1 MPKMILIV
9 TLLAVGWFWAPL
21 QAENGSAAALYSTAL
36 TRERGLREPGTTP
49 SLNDYRAAIAAYEA
63 ILRRFPTSSYDDH
76 ALWQSAGLAIEAYDR
91 YRQHG
96 DLENGVRLLRTLEH
110 QHPTSPFASRVAE
123 RRRQLDDMA
132 RLAWLNDVDHHV
144 DDDGVRV
151 TVRLDRVVRFQS
163 EQLDNPPR
171 LFFDFPSTEAA
182 PPLRNATLTFEDDG
196 HDALVRAIRLGRH
209 PQHTTRLVLD
219 VANVEACR
227 TATHDNPF
235 RLVIDCNRSEPVSE
249 PVPVIGATVMR
260 PAAVRLTPAAPAS
273 ISRADLDGLRFTMF
287 ASALQPPLGGLE
299 DLPRPEPLPSF
310 EPEIVSIEV
319 VEQPLHLPIPGRPP
333 SLPATNSTGEFS
345 IARQLGLH
353 ASRIVI
359 DPGHGG
365 HDPGARARG
374 LTEADLVLDVAHRLA
389 QRLSTQPGLEVVMT
403 RHRDSYVPLEARTT
417 LANRVQADLFLSI
430 HANASRNAYT
440 RGVETYFLNLAT
452 DPAAERLAA
461 RENVAGVKTMHD
473 LEGLLHTIATN
484 SKVNESRDFAAAIH
498 GALLDT
504 LRTVDPELPDLGV
517 KQAPFVVLIGA
528 RMPSILAEISFVT
541 NRQDATLLST
551 DAYRDLIA
559 DALFAGVLRYQRSLD
574 SAPLVA
580 LQVDGEGL

>member
-1 MPKMILIV
+1 MPKTILIV
-9 TLLAVGWFWAPL
+9 TLLAVGWLCPPL
-21 QAENGSAAALYSTAL
+21 QAENGSAAALYSAAL

-91 YRQHG
+91 YRQQH
-96 DLENGVRLLRTLEH
+96 DLENGVRLLWTLEH
-110 QHPTSPFASRVAE
+110 QHPTSPLASRVAE

-132 RLAWLNDVDHHV
+132 RLAWLNDIDHHV
-144 DDDGVRV
+144 GDDGVRV

-219 VANVEACR
+219 VANLEACR
-227 TATHDNPF
+227 TVTHFDPF
-235 RLVIDCNRSEPVSE
+235 RLVIDCDRSEHISE
-249 PVPVIGATVMR
+249 PVPLIGATVVR
-260 PAAVRLTPAAPAS
+260 PVAVRLSPAAPRS
-273 ISRADLDGLRFTMF
+273 ISKADLDGLRFAML

-310 EPEIVSIEV
+310 EHEIVSIEV
-319 VEQPLHLPIPGRPP
+319 AEQPLRLPIPGRPP
-333 SLPATNSTGEFS
+333 SLRATHSTGEFS

-353 ASRIVI
+353 ALRIVI

-389 QRLSTQPGLEVVMT
+389 QRLWTQPGLEVVMT

-430 HANASRNAYT
+430 HANASRNSYA
-440 RGVETYFLNLAT
+440 RGIETYFLNLAT
-452 DPAAERLAA
+452 DPEAEQLAA
-461 RENVAGVKTMHD
+461 RENVAGVRTMHD
-473 LEGLLHTIATN
+473 LEGLLQTIATN
-484 SKVNESRDFAAAIH
+484 SKVNESRDFAEAIH

-504 LRTVDPELPDLGV
+504 LRTVEPELPDLGV

-541 NRQDATLLST
+541 NRQDATRLST

-559 DALFAGVLRYQRSLD
+559 DALFTGVLRYQRSLD
-574 SAPLVA
+574 SAPMVGLV
-580 LQVDGEGL
+580 DR